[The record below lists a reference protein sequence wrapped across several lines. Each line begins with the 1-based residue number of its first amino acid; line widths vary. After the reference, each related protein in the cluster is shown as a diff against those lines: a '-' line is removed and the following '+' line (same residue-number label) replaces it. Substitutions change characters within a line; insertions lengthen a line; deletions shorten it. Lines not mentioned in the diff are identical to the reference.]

1 MNNPFNITFENGQ
14 AALATKID
22 TTAELPRKLRQIG
35 FCSPRPTLVIVG
47 GASKMSEESL
57 KRLESLF
64 TEVLAPVAE
73 NLGAIVL
80 DGGTDAGVM
89 QMIGKARTQIHG
101 TFPLVGIAPVGKV
114 LLPDLKFSSSGEIEL
129 EPNHTHF
136 LLIPGSNWGDE
147 SPWISQVAT
156 TLAGHAPS
164 LTVLANGGEVSLVD
178 VSESIKAERPLV
190 ILAGSGRLADE
201 ITRVVRYPEKQ
212 ARERL
217 CELLQDS
224 QLTLF
229 DLTQPLAELTEIIRE
244 RLKAKKLV

>member
-1 MNNPFNITFENGQ
+1 MNNPLSITFKNGQ
-14 AALATKID
+14 TALATKID
-22 TTAELPRKLRQIG
+22 TAAELSSRLRQISL
-35 FCSPRPTLVIVG
+35 CSPRPVLVIVG

-73 NLGAIVL
+73 KLGAFVL

-89 QMIGKARTQIHG
+89 QMMGKARTQTNG

-114 LLPDLKFSSSGEIEL
+114 LIPDQDFFSSGEIEL

-136 LLIPGSNWGDE
+136 LLIPGSTWGDE

-156 TLAGHAPS
+156 TLAGNAPS

-201 ITRVVRYPEKQ
+201 ITRVVRYPEQQ

-217 CELLQDS
+217 LQLLQDG

-244 RLKAKKLV
+244 RLKVKKLV